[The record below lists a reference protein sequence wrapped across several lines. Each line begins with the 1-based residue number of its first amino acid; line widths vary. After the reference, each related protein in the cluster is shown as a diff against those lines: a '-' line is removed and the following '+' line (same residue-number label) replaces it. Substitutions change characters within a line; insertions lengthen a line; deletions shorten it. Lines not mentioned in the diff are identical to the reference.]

1 MNIALTKKDCC
12 GCHGCAI
19 ACPKQCITMERD
31 EEGFWYPR
39 VDESACVHCGLCE
52 KVCPVLN
59 AVPAD
64 ETAKPAAYAAM
75 NEETGIRLESSSG
88 GVFSA
93 LAQQVIASGGI
104 VFGAAWSENFREVRH
119 IGVESMEDLALLRGS
134 KYVQSTM
141 GDCYARAKNALAAG
155 RQVLFS
161 GTPCQV
167 EGFQIFLGK
176 EYENLLLV
184 DIICHGVPSPDVWKK
199 YLEECEKSAGAPV
212 RSVEFRNKDTG
223 WQSSAVKLVFTNGK
237 VQSKVLSE
245 DYFINA
251 FLRNACLRPSCH
263 DCRFKKLNRV
273 SDVTLADFW
282 GVETICPELEDDKG
296 TSLVLVHSEKGHRIL
311 EGLALKTCA
320 VDLQTALKE
329 NHCAVKSSPVHPNRD
344 AFMKALETQ
353 TFGEAVRAHVPRQ
366 ISLKERIANTLARMG
381 LLQMVRKLLGK
392 R

>member
-1 MNIALTKKDCC
+1 MPVALTKKDCC

-19 ACPKQCITMERD
+19 ACPKHCITMERD

-64 ETAKPAAYAAM
+64 EAAKPVAYAAM

-134 KYVQSTM
+134 KYVQSTV
-141 GDCYARAKNALAAG
+141 GDCYAQAKNALAAG

-167 EGFQIFLGK
+167 EGLHTFLGK
-176 EYENLLLV
+176 DYDNLLLV
-184 DIICHGVPSPDVWKK
+184 DIVCHGVPAPAVWQR
-199 YLEECEKSAGAPV
+199 YLRECEETAGAPV
-212 RSVEFRNKDTG
+212 RNVQFRSKDTG
-223 WQSSAVKLVFTNGK
+223 WKGYKVKLTFENGT
-237 VQSKVLSE
+237 QQALPA
-245 DYFINA
+245 YANPFMNA
-251 FLRNACLRPSCH
+251 FIRNACLRQSCH

-282 GVETICPELEDDKG
+282 GIEDVCPDMDDDRG
-296 TSLVLVHSEKGHRIL
+296 TSLLLVHSEKGERA
-311 EGLALKTCA
+311 LAGISIKRRPVEPDA
-320 VDLQTALKE
+320 ALAQNPSAFK
-329 NHCAVKSSPVHPNRD
+329 ASAVHPNRE
-344 AFMKALETQ
+344 AFLSSLETLPFRQ
-353 TFGEAVRAHVPRQ
+353 AVRTYLAKKLTPKQ
-366 ISLKERIANTLARMG
+366 WLGNLLEELGLISI
-381 LLQMVRKLLGK
+381 VRKILRK
-392 R
+392 